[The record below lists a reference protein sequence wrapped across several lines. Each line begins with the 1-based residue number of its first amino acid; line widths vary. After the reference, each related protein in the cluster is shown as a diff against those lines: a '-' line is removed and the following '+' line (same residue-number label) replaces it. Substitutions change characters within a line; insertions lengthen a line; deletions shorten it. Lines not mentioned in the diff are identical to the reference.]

1 MKSFRQHPARVNTG
15 SMADIAFLLLIF
27 FLVSTTIS
35 AEKGI
40 LRKLPAYC
48 EDPASCETDIKKRN
62 LLEITLNQNNEILI
76 YNKKAQLKDITNI
89 VVAFVDN
96 NGLGQCHYC
105 SGKRSKDYSEHPLKA
120 AILLRYDA
128 KSRYDQFVVVQDKIS
143 LAYEQLRENYAKTYF
158 NKSMEELDRT
168 RLNLVKAK
176 FPINLSEVKIE

>member
-48 EDPASCETDIKKRN
+48 ENPAQCETDIKKGN
-62 LLEITLNQNNEILI
+62 LLEITINGNNEILI
-76 YNKKAQLKDITNI
+76 SNKQAQLDDITTI
-89 VVAFVDN
+89 VTAFVDN
-96 NGLGQCHYC
+96 NGLGECHYC
-105 SGKRSKDYSEHPLKA
+105 NGQQSIDYSEHPLKA

-128 KSRYDQFVVVQDKIS
+128 KSRYDHFVAVQDKIS
-143 LAYEQLRENYAKTYF
+143 LAYDQLRENYSKTHF
-158 NKSMEELDRT
+158 SAPTEELDRT

>member
-1 MKSFRQHPARVNTG
+1 MKSFRQHPAKVNTG

-35 AEKGI
+35 AEKGL

-48 EDPASCETDIKKRN
+48 ENPAQCETDIKRRN
-62 LLEITLNQNNEILI
+62 LLEITLNRNNEILI
-76 YNKKAQLKDITNI
+76 SSQRAQLYDVTNT

-105 SGKRSKDYSEHPLKA
+105 SGQQSTDYSEHPLKA

-128 KSRYDQFVVVQDKIS
+128 KSRYDHFVAVQDKIS
-143 LAYEQLRENYAKTYF
+143 LAYDQLRENYAKTHF
-158 NKSMEELDRT
+158 NTPMEKLDGT

-176 FPINLSEVKIE
+176 YPIKLSEVKIE